1 MRVVHVVPSLAWEDG
16 GPSAAALGMVSALA
30 EAGVAVTL
38 LTTDAGAGPGALP
51 ISEAVSLHTFRCW
64 PSQRYK
70 FSPDL
75 LRWMARHAGAY
86 DVAHIH
92 ALFSPVST
100 AAAWIARQQGLPY
113 VLRPLGT
120 LDPADLQKKHW
131 LKLRYGRWLEA
142 PNLANAA
149 AIHFTSEPEAAIAHR
164 FGVATR
170 DVVLPLGV
178 SLPSAPPDSDEA
190 DLRAQW
196 GLSSDCPIVLFL
208 GRFDRKKGIELLMAA
223 LEQLQAEGVAFHW
236 ILAGANPY
244 DPAYEK
250 AVGDRL
256 RRSPLQGQTIQPG
269 FVTGALKASVL
280 GMADVSVLPSA
291 AENFGIAVAEA
302 MLASIPVVISEG
314 VQIHLAVQ
322 SAGAG
327 WVVPRQ
333 VDALTDCLRQVLQN
347 PAERHRRGQAA
358 QQLAAREYAWGA
370 IAPQLIALYQQIL
383 ASA

>member
-1 MRVVHVVPSLAWEDG
+1 MALLRVVHVVPSLALEDG
-16 GPSAAALGMVSALA
+16 GPSAAALGMVAALA
-30 EAGVAVTL
+30 DAGVAVTL
-38 LTTDAGAGPGALP
+38 LTTDAGAKHGALLIP
-51 ISEAVSLHTFRCW
+51 EAVALHTFRCW

-75 LRWMARHAGAY
+75 LRWMAHHAGAY

-100 AAAWIARQQGLPY
+100 AAAWIARQHGLPY

-120 LDPADLQKKHW
+120 LDPTDLQKKRW
-131 LKLRYGRWLEA
+131 LKLRYGHWLEA
-142 PNLANAA
+142 PNLAHAA

-178 SLPSAPPDSDEA
+178 SLPSALPNS

-196 GLSSDCPIVLFL
+196 GLSPNCPIVLFL
-208 GRFDRKKGIELLMAA
+208 GRFDRKKGIELLMAS
-223 LEQLQAEGVAFHW
+223 LEQLQGEGVTFHW

-244 DPAYEK
+244 DPVYEK
-250 AVGDRL
+250 LVSDRL
-256 RRSPLQGQTIQPG
+256 RRSPLLNQTTKPG

-280 GMADVSVLPSA
+280 SMADVLVLPSA

-302 MLASIPVVISEG
+302 MLAGIPVVISEG
-314 VQIHLAVQ
+314 VQIHPAVQ
-322 SAGAG
+322 AAGAG

-347 PAERHRRGQAA
+347 TTERHRRGLAA
-358 QQLAAREYAWGA
+358 QQLAAREYSWQA